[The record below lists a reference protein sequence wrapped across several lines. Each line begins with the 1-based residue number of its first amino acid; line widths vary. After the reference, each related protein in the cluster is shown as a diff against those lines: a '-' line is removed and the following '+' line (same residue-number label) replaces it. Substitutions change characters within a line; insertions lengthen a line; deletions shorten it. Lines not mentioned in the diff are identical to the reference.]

1 MGGKRRRP
9 REKVG
14 NGVTSNLD
22 EERFADSAHE
32 VGFVG
37 EVLAD
42 GGILSLYLPLT
53 GSGKMDRATGPK
65 PAKRARV
72 CFSSEV
78 ACRCF
83 VRWVV
88 PTGAGRQ
95 RYSVLGARDA
105 ATRTLIRETTDG
117 NVNELTARR
126 LLLKIRAA
134 HPDGPISVVWDN
146 ARYQH
151 TPLVRNIARAARIDL
166 VYLPPYSPNLNLIE
180 RVWKFTKKT
189 ALANRT
195 FADFAAFRTAIDS
208 TLDQLAT
215 THQAKMKSLLT
226 LNFETLETAS
236 ISTA

>member
-1 MGGKRRRP
+1 MPAKADSVAQKEFHDGTLQPLLKKALAGKRR
-9 REKVG
+9 VF
-14 NGVTSNLD
+14 
-22 EERFADSAHE
+22 FADAAH
-32 VGFVG
+32 FVRG
-37 EVLAD
+37 AFLA
-42 GGILSLYLPLT
+42 YLW
-53 GSGKMDRATGPK
+53 
-65 PAKRARV
+65 
-72 CFSSEV
+72 
-78 ACRCF
+78 CF

-95 RYSVLGARDA
+95 RYSVLGALDA

-117 NVNELTARR
+117 SVNELTASR

-134 HPDGPISVVWDN
+134 HPHGPISVVWDN

-151 TPLVRNIARAARIDL
+151 TPLVRNIARCAAIDL

-195 FADFAAFRTAIDS
+195 FADFDAFRTAIDS

-226 LNFETLETAS
+226 LNFETLEKAS
-236 ISTA
+236 ISPA